1 MNSLT
6 GQKKGA
12 FIKSL
17 KKALIQQGLDA
28 DKVLAAVSHVTTA
41 PQPIRLKRPVIDR
54 ICAVLAK
61 PGDKCVLS
69 RGRGGVQVIT
79 MEGYRSKVLTAANA
93 RQHKGGGPK
102 AEEKPAKKPA
112 KKLHWTQKLSRRQ
125 KMALSRKMSRAK
137 SAKAQERRSVRAAI
151 KKSRIAGRAH
161 APHANGA
168 VATSA
173 GTT

>member
-1 MNSLT
+1 MNRLT

-61 PGDKCVLS
+61 P
-69 RGRGGVQVIT
+69 
-79 MEGYRSKVLTAANA
+79 
-93 RQHKGGGPK
+93 
-102 AEEKPAKKPA
+102 PA

-168 VATSA
+168 AATSA
-173 GTT
+173 V